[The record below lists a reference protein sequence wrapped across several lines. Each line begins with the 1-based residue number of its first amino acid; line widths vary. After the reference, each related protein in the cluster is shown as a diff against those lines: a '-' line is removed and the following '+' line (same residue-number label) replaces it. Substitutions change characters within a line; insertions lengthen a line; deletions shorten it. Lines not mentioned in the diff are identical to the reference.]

1 MSEKNKW
8 LRRGLGNALLTFF
21 LSLFFSYVAEIL
33 LRQIVF
39 LFLAFLLLFLVI
51 LVGVISDMVGFA
63 AAAAEIGPL
72 NARAANKIWGARQ
85 AVRLIKNADQVA
97 VFCSDVM
104 GDISS
109 TLAGALGVVIIFRLF
124 TNVPHNQEGWLTT
137 IMTGFVAALSVGG
150 KALGKGLALRE
161 ATEIMFRLGQLVA
174 WVEKLTGREF
184 FRPNKGEKVKK
195 IDY

>member
-195 IDY
+195 N